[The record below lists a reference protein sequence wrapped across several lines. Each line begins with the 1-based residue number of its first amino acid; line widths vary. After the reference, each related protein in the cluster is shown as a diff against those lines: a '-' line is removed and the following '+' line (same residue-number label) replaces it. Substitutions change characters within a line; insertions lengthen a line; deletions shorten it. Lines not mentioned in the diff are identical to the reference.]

1 MEKIS
6 IGLVGAGWAGEM
18 HAKAYERVYGIKI
31 DLNTVCALGPK
42 LESFAGRHGFRKWT
56 EEFDNL
62 ITDPE
67 IDVVDIASPPNL
79 HKDMIIKALRAGKH
93 VVCEKP
99 LTGYFGMP
107 GDPDRV
113 GDVSKEKMLFYIRED
128 MDEIERALKESG
140 RRFFYAENWLYAP
153 AFVKACELI
162 LKKGTTILEMRAFAG
177 HKGSHA
183 GYVSSWAESGG
194 GTVMRNLI
202 HPVGAALYLKK
213 IEAESKGLSGGAAS
227 IYCDCA
233 RVTEGVDKRNIAAS
247 PIDVEDYSHIVLTFL
262 DGTKAELTS
271 TDLCLGGLRN
281 NLEIFGNDAV
291 YYCRFN
297 PNDLLEGYIA
307 DDRGLDGKLL
317 MEKCDHSLGYQNIL
331 LEDELVRGYY
341 GEIQDFM
348 ECLRDDREPRSGFS
362 LAREA
367 MEITTLAYVSAE
379 QGRCLKVLTD
389 YDKRQ
394 M

>member
-1 MEKIS
+1 MERIS

-18 HAKAYERVYGIKI
+18 HAKAYERVYGITV
-31 DLNTVCALGPK
+31 DLNTICALGP
-42 LESFAGRHGFRKWT
+42 EPEPFARRYGFRKWT
-56 EEFDNL
+56 EEFDDL

-79 HKDMIIKALRAGKH
+79 HKEMIIKALRAGKH

-99 LTGYFGMP
+99 LTGYFGMS
-107 GDPDRV
+107 GDPERV
-113 GDVSKEKMLFYIRED
+113 GDVSKEKMLSCIRAD

-140 RRFFYAENWLYAP
+140 RSFFYAENWLYAP
-153 AFVKACELI
+153 AFVKACDLI

-183 GYVSSWAESGG
+183 GYAGIWAESGG

-213 IEAESKGLSGGAAS
+213 IEAESKGLSGGVAS

-233 RVTEGVDKRNIAAS
+233 RVTEAVDKRNIAAS
-247 PIDVEDYSHIVLTFL
+247 PVDVEDYSHIVLTFL

-291 YYCRFN
+291 YFCQFN
-297 PNDLLEGYIA
+297 PNNLIEGYLA
-307 DDRGLDGKLL
+307 DDRGLDGELL

-331 LEDELVRGYY
+331 IEDELVRGYY

-348 ECLRDDREPRSGFS
+348 ECLRDEREPRSGFA

-367 MEITTLAYVSAE
+367 MEITSLAYVSAE
-379 QGRCLKVLTD
+379 QG
-389 YDKRQ
+389 KRLQ
-394 M
+394 L